1 MVGPPLVSFPLVT
14 RRRLL
19 ALGAGVLVHAPR
31 RARALTVTDMLGRPV
46 VLPAAPQRLVS
57 LVPSAT
63 EMLFALGADARL
75 VGVTDY
81 CDHPPAA
88 RRKPSVGG
96 MLAPAMETILSL
108 RPDLVIATDAGFRRE
123 TFAQM
128 ERLGL
133 PVYLVRASRLADVFD
148 VAARLGDLTGRAEAA
163 RALAAGL
170 ERRLDGVRRTVQGR
184 PRPRVLYVLWADP
197 LVVPGRGALVTE
209 LIALA
214 GGDSVSASEPGE
226 YPRLGLEAAIARAP
240 EVIVLA
246 QHGGRTE
253 PIAMARWE
261 RLDVLPAVRAGRV
274 HAADGDLLHRYGPRV
289 VVGVEILA
297 RLFHPEA
304 PR

>member
-1 MVGPPLVSFPLVT
+1 MVGSPFVPFPPVT

-19 ALGAGVLVHAPR
+19 ALGAGALVLAPR
-31 RARALTVTDMLGRPV
+31 RARALAVTDMLGRSV
-46 VLPAAPQRLVS
+46 VLPAPPQRLIS

-81 CDHPPAA
+81 CDYPPAA
-88 RRKPSVGG
+88 RRKPRVGG
-96 MLAPAMETILSL
+96 MLAPAMETVVSL

-123 TFAQM
+123 TFAQL

-148 VAARLGDLTGRAEAA
+148 VAARLGALTGRAEAA

-170 ERRLDGVRRTVQGR
+170 ERRIEAVRRTVQGQA
-184 PRPRVLYVLWADP
+184 RPRVLYVLWADP

-240 EVIVLA
+240 EVIVVA
-246 QHGGRTE
+246 QHGGRTDS
-253 PIAMARWE
+253 IALARWE
-261 RLDVLPAVRAGRV
+261 RLDVLPAVRARRV
-274 HAADGDLLHRYGPRV
+274 YTADGDLLHRYGPRV
-289 VVGVEILA
+289 VEGIAVLA
-297 RLFHPEA
+297 RLFHPGA